1 MKKLTLKD
9 ATKDELIQ
17 YFFTPECV
25 GGGYRIQ
32 ADKEKFL
39 LWLHQKRA
47 GELRETYE
55 SYIEESQKAIDEYLC
70 YLRHANAEKDFGKK
84 IDILSRANEAYERY
98 ETINKRIE
106 SIERKLYWI

>member
-1 MKKLTLKD
+1 MKKYTLKD
-9 ATKDELIQ
+9 ATKEELIQ
-17 YFFTPECV
+17 YFFSPECV

-47 GELRETYE
+47 GELSEAYE
-55 SYIEESQKAIDEYLC
+55 ASNEAAQKALDEYMR
-70 YLRHANAEKDFGKK
+70 YIRHAQAEKDFEKK
-84 IDILSRANEAYERY
+84 IDILSRANEAYLRY

-106 SIERKLYWI
+106 SIERKLY